1 MREKQTKRALA
12 GLLILSLVSTT
23 SCIDND
29 YDLNKDIDM
38 TINVGGE
45 HLAIPVGNTEKIT
58 MDKIIEINEGDDLQL
73 VEGEYHLL
81 KDGTVDD
88 ATTEVKNVT
97 VEGRDNEIDKI
108 TAANEQTVPDAEGNI
123 ETDIDQVGD
132 INANANDI
140 DEAVKEIGSLEAV
153 GQTDLFLK
161 LTLDGELN
169 YESITTNLKVTF
181 PDFLQFAADNNLN
194 GNILTLNL
202 SNNDLKKGVPY
213 IYPLKLTGYKFG
225 SKTGE
230 GRRIEEGKLEINDK
244 VTIEGVANVKI
255 NGTIAAGTSLDIIPV
270 VTLADMKIKSITGV
284 IQPAIDETGSTVE
297 LESLPDFLQDDA
309 TELDI
314 TNPIFTFI
322 ATNPLEAPVIL
333 NGTMLGKKDGN
344 VIEGSTVILG
354 KNSVDG
360 QEITLDK
367 GKNVIALSRLGTG
380 GPEGSKNIKVSDI
393 NNLIKKI
400 PDVVSVTL
408 QPAVEYDEYYTV
420 DLGKTYSMNSSYDID
435 IPLNFGSGLQ
445 IVYKDSIDDISGD
458 LEDIDFKK
466 AVIAVTADNIIPLK
480 LEIKEN
486 NVTPKDINGNKIDD
500 IKVTVEGT
508 ITESKDGNTI
518 ATSQLTIVLEETK
531 DGAIGKMDGL
541 VFKVTAVPG
550 QATNVQLRSDQW
562 MQLKD
567 MKLKIP
573 NGIKVDLN

>member
-1 MREKQTKRALA
+1 MREKQTKRTLA

-244 VTIEGVANVKI
+244 VTIKGVANVKI
-255 NGTIAAGTSLDIIPV
+255 NGTITAGTSLDIIPV

-322 ATNPLEAPVIL
+322 ATNPLEAPVTL

-354 KNSVDG
+354 ENSVDG